1 MLRTAFTPKW
11 LGMLVVVVLVALA
24 FIRLGMW
31 QLGIAQGEAEREAIE
46 RARATAVVDVTS
58 LLRPAT
64 PFPNSAV
71 SARVS
76 AVGEYAEGQFLVPNR
91 RLGEQKGY
99 WLVTPFVVASSGV
112 RLPVLR
118 GFTTKADALD
128 TPPPTGRR
136 TLVGGLSPSEPPVS
150 DARPLPSGQLASIDA
165 SVLVN
170 LWPGETY
177 SAFVFLDIE
186 DPEAP
191 VDRALTRLPTPLGDT
206 ELQLRNAAYAL
217 QWWVF
222 AGFALWLWWRM
233 VRDAHRRSENGSR
246 EPVDPTPEH

>member
-1 MLRTAFTPKW
+1 MLAVVAVVMGAF
-11 LGMLVVVVLVALA
+11 V
-24 FIRLGMW
+24 RLGMW

-46 RARATAVVDVTS
+46 RARAAPLVDVTT
-58 LLRPAT
+58 LLRPST
-64 PFPNSAV
+64 PFPTAAV

-76 AVGEYAEGQFLVPNR
+76 AVGEYAPEGQFLVPNR
-91 RLGEQKGY
+91 RLGEVRGF
-99 WLVTPFVVASSGV
+99 WLVTPFVVEGSGV

-118 GFTTKADALD
+118 GFTVHPEALD

-136 TLVGGLSPSEPPVS
+136 TVVGGLSPTEPPLS
-150 DARPLPSGQLASIDA
+150 HAQPLPSGQLASIDA

-170 LWPGETY
+170 TWPGETY
-177 SAFVFLDIE
+177 NAFLFLDSE
-186 DPEAP
+186 DPEAA

-206 ELQLRNAAYAL
+206 GLQLRNAAYAL

-233 VRDAHRRSENGSR
+233 VRDAHRRGENGSR
-246 EPVDPTPEH
+246 EPTDPTPEY